1 MIVKVRRDNMR
12 ENMRESSVTDLLDVT
27 TGQKIVVEL
36 TREGKYCY
44 LTKRYCPKGQNSLF
58 RKQRIKRGETKNLAY
73 QHL

>member
-27 TGQKIVVEL
+27 TGRKIVVEL
-36 TREGKYCY
+36 TREGKYYY
-44 LTKRYCPKGQNSLF
+44 LTKRYYPKGQNSLF
-58 RKQRIKRGETKNLAY
+58 RKQCIKRGETKKLAY